1 MRQFRMGKFIVASV
15 FAAFLLAAGVASAD
29 YSIAGEWYGNRGPT
43 INIPIGQF
51 DGPCPPETSVGIPPF
66 TASPIPASQW
76 VPGPCGRAQKHEFTV
91 VLPGNGTITIPADA
105 VSAVAQSGIPAD
117 PQLVLGVSTV
127 NPVGLGQAFRVP
139 PGVFTRAQSSRA
151 PVPANPAV
159 QQLDTTFIFNGP
171 VTLRTPST
179 ASAGRQAAGDPAST
193 RRMQTDSWSKPGM
206 GTRPAAAFN
215 HEMTSSSIVTR
226 RVTYTP
232 NANNFGGTMAMLLD
246 GGGLVYIVFD
256 LVTGLPG
263 NEIGLS
269 GVGDAIPGGITVH
282 MGRGFNTTQM
292 RQADTGAVFPTYNV
306 PVKCEPN
313 VIPPTPTDCGLVT
326 GIINN
331 QPGFTTM
338 QPIDTLPGAVTTNT
352 GFPWTTGHV
361 SAYVKGEQGGVA
373 LTTTLTAVGNDS
385 VQTGAA
391 GGVVRTIQLVS
402 GGVALRQSVDLGR
415 TAHLETLTI
424 QVPEPGSTLM
434 LAGTLGLLG
443 GLYSVRRRFF

>member
-1 MRQFRMGKFIVASV
+1 MRQLRMGKFIVGLV
-15 FAAFLLAAGVASAD
+15 FAAFLLGAGVASAD
-29 YSIAGEWYGNRGPT
+29 YAISGEWYGNRGPT

-51 DGPCPPETSVGIPPF
+51 DDACPPGSAINIPF
-66 TASPIPASQW
+66 VNPIPASQY
-76 VPGPCGRAQKHEFTV
+76 VPGPCGRAQKHAFTV
-91 VLPGNGTITIPADA
+91 VIPGNGTITVPSTA
-105 VSAVAQSGIPAD
+105 VSAIAQSGIPAN
-117 PQLVLGVSTV
+117 PQQVLGVTTV
-127 NPVGLGQAFRVP
+127 NPIALGQSFRVP
-139 PGVFTRAQSSRA
+139 PGIFTRAQSSQA
-151 PVPANPAV
+151 PVPANVAV

-171 VTLRTPST
+171 ATLRTPS
-179 ASAGRQAAGDPAST
+179 SLQAGRQAAGDPTST

-206 GTRPAAAFN
+206 GTRAAAAFN
-215 HEMTSSSIVTR
+215 HTVTSSSIVTR

-232 NANNFGGTMAMLLD
+232 KANNFGGTMAMLLD

-269 GVGDAIPGGITVH
+269 PVGDAIPGGITVH
-282 MGRGFNTTQM
+282 MGRGYNTTQM
-292 RQADTGAVFPTYNV
+292 RIADPGVIFPTYNV
-306 PVKCEPN
+306 PVPCQPN
-313 VIPPTPTDCGLVT
+313 VIPPTPDNCDLVT

-331 QPGFTTM
+331 VSGFTPM
-338 QPIDTLPGAVTTNT
+338 QPIGQLPGATTTNT

-385 VQTGAA
+385 VQTGAG